1 MELVSF
7 ISHVFSKEVLERYNI
22 IKNSLARGQKLVFI
36 TTSKDIIDQLVSNDI
51 KYEYLDISHEEIHEN
66 CFQIN
71 STNCQK
77 TYVQFIN
84 IQKCFNAIYEITISI
99 YIFCICGQ
107 LSIMITNQIIFFVFE
122 IIK

>member
-22 IKNSLARGQKLVFI
+22 IKNSLVRGQKLVFI
-36 TTSKDIIDQLVSNDI
+36 TTSKDIIDQLVSNGI

-71 STNCQK
+71 YIK
-77 TYVQFIN
+77 IIL
-84 IQKCFNAIYEITISI
+84 IQIVKYYMDFYLID
-99 YIFCICGQ
+99 
-107 LSIMITNQIIFFVFE
+107 
-122 IIK
+122 